1 MKIQLEFVGQ
11 FSSFQWLTNYKAM
24 FDFTDVIMVTCC
36 ADSNM
41 NSCVF
46 TLKSIGKSARL
57 H

>member
-11 FSSFQWLTNYKAM
+11 FSSFHWLTIYKAM
-24 FDFTDVIMVTCC
+24 FDLTDVIMVTYC
-36 ADSNM
+36 AYSNM
-41 NSCVF
+41 NSSVF